1 MCEIY
6 IHTYLSYISVS
17 YVIYINVMGCYSATR
32 KKEILLFVT
41 TWIEFEGILRSEIS
55 ETDKYRKTN
64 TVRSLLLW
72 NLKKLNA

>member
-32 KKEILLFVT
+32 KKEILPFVT